1 MRIQETIIEKV
12 SRLQEEDIA
21 VLDGIL
27 QSSLSIAQDRFNF
40 DECEE
45 LCPWEVAVKKQ
56 QLTELVDSGRL
67 KHEGREI
74 AKTARIKVVEER
86 QVRLQKVDQDNA
98 VSVGLSLY
106 VHGWLSELPPIIV
119 IELKDDP
126 HYDYELILG
135 FTRYQEMTRLAGF
148 KNIIVDVVSGSKLA
162 LYEAGCDTNLHIG
175 GGGKKNTPESIY
187 NLAIRLVED
196 GALPKDQDDGENP
209 TVKAWIFDR
218 LRDRKDPAKEQCYD
232 DYKDRRPCKNPAQT
246 FHSDPK
252 GVNSIKL
259 YAKKHNLPYGGD
271 DNFAAGLGII
281 TKKPKGRASHD
292 KTDEMIQEY
301 PHITAAFIFAMWVNK
316 INLTKKDEM
325 RKKQEASAKEKF
337 MEKCRAIA
345 VINKRVA
352 AHEDADH
359 TNPDDIWKYGYNVK
373 FRFVAQDK
381 TPNPLFG
388 GDPTEEDGFV

>member
-74 AKTARIKVVEER
+74 AKTARIKVVAER
-86 QVRLQKVDQDNA
+86 QVRMQKVDQDNA
-98 VSVGLSLY
+98 VSVGLSLD
-106 VHGWLSELPPIIV
+106 VHSWLSELPPIIV
-119 IELKDDP
+119 RKLENDP

-135 FTRYQEMTRLAGF
+135 FTRYQEMTKLGWE
-148 KNIIVDVVSGSKLA
+148 NTIVDVVSGQELA

-187 NLAIRLVED
+187 NLAIKLVES
-196 GALPKDQDDGENP
+196 GALPEDEKDGENP
-209 TVKAWIFDR
+209 TVEKWIYQR
-218 LRDRKDPAKEQCYD
+218 LRDRKDPAKEKCYK
-232 DYKDRRPCKNPAQT
+232 DYKIRRPCKTPAQT
-246 FHSDPK
+246 FHSDSE
-252 GVNSIKL
+252 GENSMPL

-271 DNFAAGLGII
+271 DNTDSGYGVIG
-281 TKKPKGRASHD
+281 KNPKNRANHD
-292 KTDEMIQEY
+292 KVDEMIQLY
-301 PHITAAFIFAMWVNK
+301 PDHKDPIIFAGWIPEIV
-316 INLTKKDEM
+316 LSKKDEM
-325 RKKQEASAKEKF
+325 REKWKNAAKEKF
-337 MEKCRAIA
+337 TEKCKAIA

-352 AHEDADH
+352 AHKGADP
-359 TNPDDIWKYGYNVK
+359 TNADDIFEYGYNVE

-381 TPNPLFG
+381 TPCVLLG